1 MVGISSFWQIR
12 VIDRPQMPACPGLAA
27 LGAATEKAIERPFA
41 IKAKRLKR
49 TIRPT
54 VSHDEFRPIAAGLA
68 YSILR
73 CFHGCVLSTARVP
86 RSNSRAAAVA
96 QPKLSSCG
104 AMSRLRLVG
113 VVFRGQYQC
122 PAASVLKRSTS
133 RARSAL
139 RRRRPWSPP
148 SGGRHHRSPQAPK
161 DAGRIGIARLPR

>member
-49 TIRPT
+49 TIRPA

-68 YSILR
+68 YSIPR
-73 CFHGCVLSTARVP
+73 CFHGCVLSIARVP
-86 RSNSRAAAVA
+86 RSSSRAAAVV
-96 QPKLSSCG
+96 QSELSSCG

-113 VVFRGQYQC
+113 VVFRAS
-122 PAASVLKRSTS
+122 AALPSV
-133 RARSAL
+133 AL
-139 RRRRPWSPP
+139 TIAV
-148 SGGRHHRSPQAPK
+148 APK
-161 DAGRIGIARLPR
+161 RFATRLSSRSIMMPFTRKPGANRIK